1 MVPMMNTPTSTP
13 TPPTAAPRSAWER
26 WVSIWH
32 VVFHASLVLAAAIAL
47 LTGAAANQAPLM
59 IGLSA
64 LLAAWYWLIVMRR
77 PPTPANQV
85 RVGLTF
91 LAGALA
97 LWYPLAGWSP
107 AYYLVSA
114 NFFGLL
120 WAFLPFGAAVAGNV
134 GLLALIL
141 LRSLVTAGQPLSSL
155 LGWPLLSGVFA
166 LGWAVLLALWM
177 RSVMQE
183 SQRRQRLIEA
193 LEAARQNLAQ
203 AERQAG
209 VLAERQRLAREIH
222 DTLAQDFTSIVL
234 HLEAADAAL
243 PVEAGPGRTHLAR
256 ARETARAGLAE
267 ARRLVLALRPE
278 PLEGASLPQ
287 ALRRVAG
294 RWADETGIPAT
305 VAVTGEP
312 VALHPEA
319 EVTLLRAAQEAL
331 TNVRK
336 HARARAATLTLSYMG
351 DQVALDV
358 QDDGVGFDAAAP
370 AEGFGLAA
378 MRQRAEQ
385 LGGAVVVES
394 APGRGTT
401 VALTLPLHPL

>member
-1 MVPMMNTPTSTP
+1 MNTPTSS
-13 TPPTAAPRSAWER
+13 PPSHPQNTRPAWQR
-26 WVSIWH
+26 WVSVWH
-32 VVFHASLVLAAAIAL
+32 VVFYASLAIATTLAL
-47 LTGAAANQAPLM
+47 LTGTATGPEPALV
-59 IGLSA
+59 GLSG
-64 LLAAWYWLIVMRR
+64 LLGAWYWLTVIRIL
-77 PPTPANQV
+77 PHSAHKA
-85 RVGLTF
+85 RVGVIF

-114 NFFGLL
+114 NFFGMM
-120 WAFLPFGAAVAGNV
+120 WAFLPFGWAVAGNIV
-134 GLLALIL
+134 LMLLIT
-141 LRSLVTAGQPLSSL
+141 LRSLVTAGQPLASL
-155 LGWPLLSGVFA
+155 LGWPLLSGAFG

-183 SQRRQRLIEA
+183 SQRRQRLIEE
-193 LEAARQNLAQ
+193 LEAARQSLAA
-203 AERQAG
+203 AEHQAG

-243 PVEAGPGRTHLAR
+243 PAEAEPIRPHVTR
-256 ARETARAGLAE
+256 ARDTARAGLAE

-278 PLEGASLPQ
+278 LLENASLPD
-287 ALRRVAG
+287 ALRRIAAT
-294 RWADETGIPAT
+294 WAEETGVPVA

-312 VALHPEA
+312 APLHPEA

-336 HARARAATLTLSYMG
+336 HAQARQVSVTLSYMG
-351 DQVALDV
+351 DQVTLDV
-358 QDDGVGFDAAAP
+358 QDDGVGFDASAP
-370 AEGFGLAA
+370 TEGFGLAA
-378 MRQRAEQ
+378 MRQRVEQ

-401 VALTLPLHPL
+401 AAVTLPLQPS

>member
-1 MVPMMNTPTSTP
+1 MNAH
-13 TPPTAAPRSAWER
+13 TPPSPSPPKNTRPAWQR
-26 WVSIWH
+26 WVSVWH
-32 VVFHASLVLAAAIAL
+32 VVFYASLVIATAIAL
-47 LTGAAANQAPLM
+47 LTETATGPAPAM
-59 IGLSA
+59 IGLSG
-64 LLAAWYWLIVMRR
+64 LLGAWYWLTVIRR
-77 PPTPANQV
+77 SPTPVNQA

-97 LWYPLAGWSP
+97 LWYPLAGWHQ
-107 AYYLVSA
+107 AYFLVSA
-114 NFFGLL
+114 NYFGMM
-120 WAFLPFGAAVAGNV
+120 WAFLPFGWAVAGNV
-134 GLLALIL
+134 VLMLLIL

-155 LGWPLLSGVFA
+155 LGWPLLSGAFG

-183 SQRRQRLIEA
+183 SQKRQRLIEE
-193 LEAARQNLAQ
+193 LEATRQSLAQ

-209 VLAERQRLAREIH
+209 VLEERQRLAREIH

-243 PVEAGPGRTHLAR
+243 PAGAEPVRTHVSR
-256 ARETARAGLAE
+256 ARETARAGLRE

-278 PLEGASLPQ
+278 PLEDASLPE
-287 ALRRVAG
+287 ALRRVAAH
-294 RWADETGIPAT
+294 WAEEGVPADL
-305 VAVTGEP
+305 AVTGEP

-336 HARARAATLTLSYMG
+336 HARAHQVNLTLSYMG
-351 DQVALDV
+351 DQVTLDV
-358 QDDGVGFDAAAP
+358 HDDGVGFDPAAP
-370 AEGFGLAA
+370 SNGIGLAA
-378 MRQRAEQ
+378 MAERAAQ
-385 LGGAVVVES
+385 LGGAVAVES

-401 VALTLPLHPL
+401 VAVSIPEAQL